1 MKPEI
6 RLLDKTFSPYLAEDK
21 LMARID
27 VLAKEL
33 ERDYSD
39 SEVIFLS
46 VLNGAFMFTSDLM
59 KSMEINLEISFVKL
73 SSYQGMKSS
82 GVVSELIGLKS
93 EIKNKHV
100 VILEDIV
107 DTGKT
112 VDRLMELLRPKD
124 PRSIEVCTFLF
135 KRSAFEGK
143 EVPKY
148 VGFEIPNKFVVGY
161 GLDYDEA
168 GRNIKELYQLK
179 E

>member
-1 MKPEI
+1 
-6 RLLDKTFSPYLAEDK
+6 
-21 LMARID
+21 
-27 VLAKEL
+27 
-33 ERDYSD
+33 
-39 SEVIFLS
+39 
-46 VLNGAFMFTSDLM
+46 
-59 KSMEINLEISFVKL
+59 
-73 SSYQGMKSS
+73 MKSS

-93 EIKNKHV
+93 EIKIKHV

-112 VDRLMELLRPKD
+112 VDRLMELLKPKD
-124 PRSIEVCTFLF
+124 PLSIEVCTFLF

>member
-6 RLLDKTFSPYLAEDK
+6 RLLDKTFYPYLAADEI
-21 LMARID
+21 MNRVAI
-27 VLAKEL
+27 LANDL
-33 ERDYSD
+33 EQDYSD
-39 SEVIFLS
+39 KDVIFLS

-59 KSMEINLEISFVKL
+59 KSLEMNLEISFVKL
-73 SSYQGMKSS
+73 ASYQGTESS
-82 GVVSELIGLKS
+82 GIVRELIGLNKN
-93 EIKNKHV
+93 IKDKHV

-107 DTGKT
+107 DTGNTIDKF
-112 VDRLMELLRPKD
+112 MELLKPHGAH
-124 PRSIEVCTFLF
+124 SIEVCTLLF
-135 KRSAFEGK
+135 KPTAFEGQK
-143 EVPKY
+143 APKY